1 VVAGPVVRITSPVA
15 IRACQPCDSQGAV
28 SHPRPAVQ
36 VMTAPS
42 MAAAAAAA
50 AARST
55 PPAGV
60 VTESS
65 GGVPLSQSRP

>member
-15 IRACQPCDSQGAV
+15 IRACQPCDSQGVAL
-28 SHPRPAVQ
+28 HPRPAVQ

-55 PPAGV
+55 PGV

>member
-42 MAAAAAAA
+42 TAAAGAAA

-55 PPAGV
+55 PPGW
-60 VTESS
+60 S
-65 GGVPLSQSRP
+65 GHRIEWRGSTFPK

>member
-1 VVAGPVVRITSPVA
+1 VVVGPVARITSPVA

-42 MAAAAAAA
+42 TAAAEGAA

-55 PPAGV
+55 PGV